1 MKEATVGRMATEAL
15 SANLQAQEA
24 GPILSRGVLEGKN
37 QKAKGGGDA
46 LQVRL

>member
-24 GPILSRGVLEGKN
+24 GPILSRGVLEGKIKR
-37 QKAKGGGDA
+37 QGAEGTPY
-46 LQVRL
+46 R